1 MAEGT
6 HGGEWGDISLL
17 YPDLT
22 SHHEQGSVLQKESP
36 RTSQR
41 QKSRKKN
48 YRELRESQN
57 RENFSNYIIVE
68 QEVYIKDIYLDRVQ
82 ILKGF

>member
-1 MAEGT
+1 MRQLNNEHKCKRVMAEGA

-22 SHHEQGSVLQKESP
+22 SHHEQGSVLKKESL

-41 QKSRKKN
+41 QKSRKKS

-57 RENFSNYIIVE
+57 RENFSKLYNC
-68 QEVYIKDIYLDRVQ
+68 
-82 ILKGF
+82 